1 MSLAGDHFGGLLFVG
16 IPAGSGRYNNVLWK
30 YCKLFYWQ
38 ALDFSHRVV
47 SLVCSLK
54 DACEAGRI
62 I

>member
-1 MSLAGDHFGGLLFVG
+1 MSLAGDHFGGLLFVR
-16 IPAGSGRYNNVLWK
+16 IPAGSGRYDNVLWE

-54 DACEAGRI
+54 DAC
-62 I
+62 